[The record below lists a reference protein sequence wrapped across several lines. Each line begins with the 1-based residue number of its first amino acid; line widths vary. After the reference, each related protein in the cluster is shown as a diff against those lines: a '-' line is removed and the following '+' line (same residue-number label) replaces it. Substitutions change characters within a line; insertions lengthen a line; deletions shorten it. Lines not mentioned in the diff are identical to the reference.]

1 MIKLH
6 IAPNG
11 NQTLTKV
18 CNMCGCHINNLVVED
33 ILVKKPSDARVFD
46 KDGRYY
52 DSNNEFAF
60 HQEGTTWA
68 SSLQNTMLLDKSHLV
83 DSDFTGAVIEEMTLD
98 GDGKS
103 GDEYNDEQ

>member
-1 MIKLH
+1 MSHTAL
-6 IAPNG
+6 
-11 NQTLTKV
+11 
-18 CNMCGCHINNLVVED
+18 INKGWPGLLRQELVTYEMYSGTVS
-33 ILVKKPSDARVFD
+33 KKTVTRVFD

-103 GDEYNDEQ
+103 GDEYNDEK

>member
-1 MIKLH
+1 MSHTAL
-6 IAPNG
+6 
-11 NQTLTKV
+11 
-18 CNMCGCHINNLVVED
+18 INKGWPGLLRQELVTYEMYSGTVS
-33 ILVKKPSDARVFD
+33 KKTVTRVID

-83 DSDFTGAVIEEMTLD
+83 DSDFTGAVIEEMTYR
-98 GDGKS
+98 S
-103 GDEYNDEQ
+103 